1 MNAYE
6 TVNCVGIDVSK
17 GKSTIAIMR
26 PLGEI
31 VQSPHEV
38 KHTLSDLKALET
50 TLRQLEGETRIV
62 MEYTGKYYQPVAR
75 FLNNAG
81 YDGFF
86 SLRISHSCHLL
97 STEHWL
103 QPPVTDCTIVF
114 RIKPVQCPR

>member
-1 MNAYE
+1 MNVYE

-31 VQSPHEV
+31 VQSPREV

-62 MEYTGKYYQPVAR
+62 MEYTGKYYQPIAR

-81 YDGFF
+81 FF
-86 SLRISHSCHLL
+86 VCAVHAKLIRSRRSAALKSPVSISSVLPYSLSRFSTISL
-97 STEHWL
+97 
-103 QPPVTDCTIVF
+103 
-114 RIKPVQCPR
+114 

>member
-1 MNAYE
+1 MNVYE

-31 VQSPHEV
+31 VQSPREV

-62 MEYTGKYYQPVAR
+62 MEYPQSQDGPPEAR
-75 FLNNAG
+75 VYFQVPKV
-81 YDGFF
+81 
-86 SLRISHSCHLL
+86 LRCNESKTSI
-97 STEHWL
+97 
-103 QPPVTDCTIVF
+103 P
-114 RIKPVQCPR
+114 CPGWYPARD